1 MVPDRGPR
9 GVYDSPMDDDL
20 LNEASKP
27 DYSSLDLP
35 PAPDDRP
42 YVLVNMVMS
51 ADGKVVIEGTE
62 QGLGS
67 PVDQRLMR
75 ELRTNADVVVN
86 GANTLRK
93 SGTSPRLGD
102 DALSALRE
110 ARGKSRHPIGAVL
123 SGSGELPLDALFFT
137 GDDFEA
143 VVYVTEETPQERR
156 EAIAATGREA
166 VVLSGDVVP
175 AMLRHM
181 RRQLGAEVVL
191 VEGGPSINGELFSRG
206 LVDEYFLTLG
216 PVVVGGNGTLS
227 AVRGAD
233 PPTFDS
239 VSRLEI
245 ISAVRNPESSEL
257 YVRYRRTGFGAVGR

>member
-1 MVPDRGPR
+1 MVPDRDAR
-9 GVYDSPMDDDL
+9 GVYDPPMQ
-20 LNEASKP
+20 EPGKP
-27 DYSSLDLP
+27 DYTTLDLP

-93 SGTSPRLGD
+93 SGTSPRVRD
-102 DALSALRE
+102 DDLLALRK
-110 ARGKSRHPIGAVL
+110 ARGKSTHPIGAVL
-123 SGSGELPLDALFFT
+123 SGSGDLPLDGVFFT

-143 VVYVTEETPQERR
+143 VVYVTEETPQDRR
-156 EAIAATGREA
+156 EAIAATGRQA

-181 RRQLGAEVVL
+181 RQQLGAEVAL
-191 VEGGPSINGELFSRG
+191 VEGGPSMNGELFSRG

-216 PVVVGGNGTLS
+216 PIVVGGDGTLS
-227 AVRGAD
+227 AVRGAE
-233 PPTFDS
+233 PPTLDS
-239 VSRLEI
+239 VSRMEI

-257 YVRYRRTGFGAVGR
+257 YVRYRRRGFGAVGR